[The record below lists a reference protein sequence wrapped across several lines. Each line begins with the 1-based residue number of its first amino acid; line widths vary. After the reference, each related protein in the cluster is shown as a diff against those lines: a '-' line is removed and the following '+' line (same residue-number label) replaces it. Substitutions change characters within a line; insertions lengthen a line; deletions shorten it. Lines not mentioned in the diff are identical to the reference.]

1 MKLIKKCYNI
11 RMIGIHRLLLAQN
24 AIGSPIKNNDK
35 NKNNQEISQKNKLCK
50 NCKIK

>member
-35 NKNNQEISQKNKLCK
+35 NKNNDKKSCK